1 MYVVNYCWCIQILI
15 FYKQNVYK
23 GQNIKILGNEAKNT
37 HKNGTLNQQK
47 KKKKR
52 ILMFT

>member
-1 MYVVNYCWCIQILI
+1 MVGAFRYLYFINRMFI
-15 FYKQNVYK
+15 KE
-23 GQNIKILGNEAKNT
+23 QNIKILGNEAKNT

-47 KKKKR
+47 KKKR

>member
-1 MYVVNYCWCIQILI
+1 M
-15 FYKQNVYK
+15 FKK
-23 GQNIKILGNEAKNT
+23 EQNIKILGNEAKNT

-47 KKKKR
+47 KR